1 LGAQFPG
8 KKLDEDIEFEMD
20 FLKGNAFRNLTP
32 FDVKRLGSAR
42 PGNVDA
48 DTVGQG
54 SRALVR
60 INKTKDQLSVTWGNA
75 PDEKCLVD
83 FVLDAKNQANSKG
96 YTNLKLACV
105 VGAAVD
111 KTAQK

>member
-1 LGAQFPG
+1 VG
-8 KKLDEDIEFEMD
+8 
-20 FLKGNAFRNLTP
+20 
-32 FDVKRLGSAR
+32 
-42 PGNVDA
+42 
-48 DTVGQG
+48 TVGQG
-54 SRALVR
+54 GRALVR

-83 FVLDAKNQANSKG
+83 FVLDAKNQANGNG
-96 YTNLKLACV
+96 YTNLKLACL